1 MSSSDPNIV
10 PRTSFL
16 DPLASNLEPRSSN
29 PKTLRI
35 LMLAPT
41 PYFADRGCHVRIY
54 EEARVLRELGH
65 DVRLVTYPLGRDLPG
80 IPTYRTVRVPGY
92 GKLAAG
98 PSWHKPLLDILLLF
112 KAWQVAREFR
122 PDLLHAHL
130 HEGAFI
136 GAFLRRWLGVPLLFD
151 CQGSLSTE
159 LMDHGLFRRNSLPH
173 RAFRWLEGIINH
185 RADRIITSSTTGAR
199 DFTAEWGIGPERV
212 SPLID
217 GVNTDEFRPME
228 RLTVREELGLPAE
241 TPVVAFLGLLN
252 RYQGLDLLLE
262 AIQLL
267 AGARVAVH
275 FLIMG
280 FPDAAYRQRATELG
294 IADRI
299 TFTGRVDYGQAPRFL
314 SAADCAVSPKISLTE
329 ANGKL
334 FNYLACGLPTVV
346 FETPVNREIL
356 GEDGVY
362 AAFGDA
368 AALAM
373 AIRQLLAD
381 PERLADLGQRSRER
395 AVTEHAW
402 AERGERLA
410 GIYSQML
417 AGKQDGA

>member
-1 MSSSDPNIV
+1 MV
-10 PRTSFL
+10 
-16 DPLASNLEPRSSN
+16 
-29 PKTLRI
+29 
-35 LMLAPT
+35 APT

-54 EEARVLRELGH
+54 EEARALRARGH

-80 IPTYRTVRVPGY
+80 IPTYRTMGVPGY
-92 GKLAAG
+92 NKLAAG
-98 PSWHKPLLDILLLF
+98 PSIYKPLLDLLLLQ
-112 KAWQVAREFR
+112 KSWQVARRFQ

-130 HEGAFI
+130 HEGVCV
-136 GAFLRRWLGVPLLFD
+136 GALLKRWLRLPLLFD

-159 LMDHGLFRRNSLPH
+159 LIDHGLFAQGSLPH
-173 RAFRWLEGIINH
+173 RLCRWFEGILN
-185 RADRIITSSTTGAR
+185 RCADRIITSSSAGAR
-199 DFTAEWGIGPERV
+199 DFATQWGIGPERV
-212 SPLID
+212 APLID
-217 GVNTDEFRPME
+217 GVNTDEFRPLDRTAM
-228 RLTVREELGLPAE
+228 RAAAGLPMHE
-241 TPVVAFLGLLN
+241 PIVAYLGLLN

-262 AIQLL
+262 AVRLL
-267 AGARVAVH
+267 AGARVAAH

-280 FPDAAYRQRATELG
+280 FPDAAYRQRAEELG

-299 TFTGRVDYGQAPRFL
+299 TFTGRVDYAQAPQLL

-368 AALAM
+368 TALAM

-381 PERLADLGQRSRER
+381 PERLADLARRSRER

-402 AERGERLA
+402 ATRGAQLEA
-410 GIYSQML
+410 IYSRML
-417 AGKQDGA
+417 SGEKGVA

>member
-1 MSSSDPNIV
+1 MSGYVPAPD
-10 PRTSFL
+10 PRT
-16 DPLASNLEPRSSN
+16 PNQRM
-29 PKTLRI
+29 LRI

-54 EEARVLRELGH
+54 EEARTLRERGH

-80 IPTYRTVRVPGY
+80 IPTYRTVQVPGY

-98 PSWHKPLLDILLLF
+98 PSWHKPLLDVLLLF
-112 KAWQVAREFR
+112 KAWRVAREFR
-122 PDLLHAHL
+122 PQLIHAHL

-136 GAFLRRWLGVPLLFD
+136 GGFLRRWLRVPLLFD

-159 LMDHGLFRRNSLPH
+159 LMDHGLFARNSLPH
-173 RAFRWLEGIINH
+173 RAFRWLEGFINC
-185 RADRIITSSTTGAR
+185 RTDRIITSSTAGAR
-199 DFTAEWGIGPERV
+199 DFSVEWGIGPERV

-217 GVNTDEFRPME
+217 GVNTDEFRPLE
-228 RLTVREELGLPAE
+228 RLTVRAELGLPTV
-241 TPVVAFLGLLN
+241 TPVVAYLGLLN

-267 AGARVAVH
+267 AGARVAAH

-280 FPDAAYRQRATELG
+280 FPDAAYRQRAEELG

-299 TFTGRVDYGQAPRFL
+299 TFTGRVDYGQAPRLL

-381 PERLADLGQRSRER
+381 PERLADLGRRSRER
-395 AVTEHAW
+395 AVTEHSW
-402 AERGERLA
+402 AKRGERLEVV
-410 GIYSQML
+410 YSQML
-417 AGKQDGA
+417 AGKWDGA